1 MATVSDTDRVF
12 AGSIPQL
19 YERFMVPMIFEP
31 YAADMARDVVAC
43 KPRKVL
49 ELAAGTGVVTRRLAR
64 ELPAGVEIVAT
75 DLNQAMLDEAARAGT
90 ARPVQWRQADAMKL
104 PFEDASFDVVA
115 CQFGAMFFPD
125 KAKAYAEA
133 RRVLRPG
140 GELRVFEHVIA
151 DHAVGRAVLRGAQA
165 TFWPRLCGNCHPARD
180 TSAAIRAAGFE
191 TEPLRRFTLRPGGL
205 SPPMPVIVGRA
216 PIAGRPSA

>member
-1 MATVSDTDRVF
+1 MRPGEGERTLASRREMLAGVAGQVVEVGAGDGANF
-12 AGSIPQL
+12 AL
-19 YERFMVPMIFEP
+19 YPPAVTGVTAVEPEP
-31 YAADMARDVVAC
+31 YLRA
-43 KPRKVL
+43 
-49 ELAAGTGVVTRRLAR
+49 AAGRAAAGAPVAVAVESGRADRL
-64 ELPAGVEIVAT
+64 
-75 DLNQAMLDEAARAGT
+75 
-90 ARPVQWRQADAMKL
+90 PV
-104 PFEDASFDVVA
+104 EDASADAVVLSLVLCSVA
-115 CQFGAMFFPD
+115 DPAPELAQAP
-125 KAKAYAEA
+125 AVPAPAPAALAEA

-180 TSAAIRAAGFE
+180 TSAAVGAAGFE
-191 TEPLRRFTLRPGGL
+191 PEPLRRFTLRPGGL